1 MSWPSWP
8 CQDTVPSARVQ
19 LRAADGDRPAGEP
32 VAEDSLEGDS
42 DPHRR
47 LAGADDEHA
56 TVGIE
61 PVADAVDDQLVAVQR
76 NGIRGCAVDV
86 AGREPRRRDSQPPAA
101 RLALAAVHERAVELE
116 QARPGR
122 RGGGWRVGGQR
133 LAQAATAG
141 AASSAP
147 G

>member
-1 MSWPSWP
+1 MVGAERVDPLEG
-8 CQDTVPSARVQ
+8 VQ

-32 VAEDSLEGDS
+32 VAEDSLEGDG

-56 TVGIE
+56 TGGVE
-61 PVADAVDDQLVAVQR
+61 PVADAVDDQLVAVQGDR
-76 NGIRGCAVDV
+76 LVGCAVDI
-86 AGREPRRRDSQPPAA
+86 AGSEPRRRDPQPAAA
-101 RLALAAVHERAVELE
+101 RLALAAVRERPVELDRV
-116 QARPGR
+116 RPGR
-122 RGGGWRVGGQR
+122 RGGGWLVRGHG

-141 AASSAP
+141 ATSSAP